1 MSNHDDEKNNKNNK
15 ILFVDDEPDI
25 IYSIKRVLEANGF
38 VVDSYTD
45 PTLALANFKPGARR
59 NPITSIKDNSIAWAS
74 FYIMHVSS
82 RNEYH
87 CYF

>member
-1 MSNHDDEKNNKNNK
+1 MNNKNDHYDKKNKK
-15 ILFVDDEPDI
+15 ILLIDDEPDI
-25 IYSIKRVLEANGF
+25 IYSIKRVLEDNEF

-45 PTLALANFKPGARR
+45 PTLALANVKPRARR
-59 NPITSIKDNSIAWAS
+59 NPITSIKENSIDWAS